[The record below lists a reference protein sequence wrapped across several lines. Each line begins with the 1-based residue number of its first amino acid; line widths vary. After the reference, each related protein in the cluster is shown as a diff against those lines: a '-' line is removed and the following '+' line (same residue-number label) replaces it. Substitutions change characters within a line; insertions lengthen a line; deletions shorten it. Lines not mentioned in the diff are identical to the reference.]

1 VLTLFF
7 TSCFVF
13 LGYLVYGLT
22 GFGASI
28 VALPLIAQVIPLKL
42 AVVLMVVMDLIA
54 GFLFGLKNRRDV
66 SFAEVRQ
73 LLLWAVLGMVLG
85 VTLLVKAPES
95 LLLVILGAFAVFQ
108 SGRNLLSR
116 PVDFTPIGSGW
127 RLIYGTLG
135 GVFSALYGTGGP
147 IYVIYIARRVASETV
162 RRATVAFLIF
172 ILGFGRLGLFVVA
185 GLLFDPRLLPYLAV
199 CLPAC
204 LLAVYTG
211 SWLRKRL
218 HVRHLNQLVWIIV
231 GIAGLS
237 LLIRHLPVLVQQ

>member
-1 VLTLFF
+1 MLTLFF

-95 LLLVILGAFAVFQ
+95 LLLVILGAFALFQ
-108 SGRNLLSR
+108 SGRNLFYR
-116 PVDFTPIGSGW
+116 TTDFTPIAAGW
-127 RLIYGTLG
+127 RLIYGTVG
-135 GVFSALYGTGGP
+135 GMFSALYGTGGP

-172 ILGFGRLGLFVVA
+172 LLGFGRLALFVMA
-185 GLLFDPRLLPYLAV
+185 GLLLNPQLLPYLAV

-204 LLAVYTG
+204 LLAVVTG
-211 SWLRKRL
+211 SWLRRRL
-218 HVRHLNQLVWIIV
+218 QVRHLNQLVWVIV
-231 GIAGLS
+231 GLAGAS
-237 LLIRHLPVLVQQ
+237 LLIRHLPILVGL